1 MTFSIV
7 ASMGNACGVAVASK
21 FLAVGSVVPAART
34 GVGAVATQAFARV
47 STKQDALKLLAL
59 GLDAEAAVERVTSA
73 DDLRAQRQL
82 GVVGPHSQASYT
94 GSECIDWAG
103 GRSGADDTGRYAI
116 QGNILVGEQV
126 VAEAERAWR
135 EHAGMPLPRRLLAAL
150 LAGDAAG
157 GDRRGRQGAA
167 LLVVEEG
174 TGYDGCGIL
183 VDLRV
188 DDHSQA
194 PTELARLLELNELYF
209 GSAEDVRRL
218 EGGSPTR
225 SARAWP
231 GWGTVRATCRRPWPS
246 GRESRTT
253 RCACPPTGSTP
264 GFSLPCAT
272 PRVRMTR
279 AGRDRGRWHSAPAR
293 PGCASAACGGC
304 SGRGSAPCGAR

>member
-47 STKQDALKLLAL
+47 SSKQDALKLLAL

-218 EGGSPTR
+218 EGGLADEVRSRLARLGHRAGDVQEALAEWAGVENYEMRLSPDGID
-225 SARAWP
+225 ARVLAAL
-231 GWGTVRATCRRPWPS
+231 RH
-246 GRESRTT
+246 
-253 RCACPPTGSTP
+253 
-264 GFSLPCAT
+264 AT
-272 PRVRMTR
+272 P
-279 AGRDRGRWHSAPAR
+279 AGD
-293 PGCASAACGGC
+293 
-304 SGRGSAPCGAR
+304 